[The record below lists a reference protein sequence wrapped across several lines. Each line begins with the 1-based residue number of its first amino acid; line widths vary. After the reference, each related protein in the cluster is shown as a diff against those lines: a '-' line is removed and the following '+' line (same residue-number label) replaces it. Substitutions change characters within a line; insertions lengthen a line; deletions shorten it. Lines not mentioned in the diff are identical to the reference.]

1 MRISSVP
8 LAAVRSSTAKMA
20 EAAWLSAS
28 GVSGAADAR
37 GDQQRG
43 KQIAGAV
50 RADRQF
56 WRAHAPGALAR
67 STASVSISPSGVSAS
82 SALVTTTVDGPR
94 AINARAALIT

>member
-20 EAAWLSAS
+20 DAAWLSAS
-28 GVSGAADAR
+28 GVSAADAR

-43 KQIAGAV
+43 KQVAGAV

-56 WRAHAPGALAR
+56 WRAHAPGLGLA
-67 STASVSISPSGVSAS
+67 AF
-82 SALVTTTVDGPR
+82 DGQRLDLAFRRVGKLGAGDDDRRR
-94 AINARAALIT
+94 AP